1 MLTNAG
7 EPFASASDCE
17 EVANDQE
24 IAEPASWHRNNPHD
38 QVWQRRVD
46 AIVFDRELQH
56 FAHVFRQITNHNI
69 ESPVVSNLRKFYIFQ
84 IINKEWSEYGC
95 HTKTDWFCF
104 QSIIILFSNEK
115 TSLKISFV

>member
-7 EPFASASDCE
+7 EPFAGASDCK

-24 IAEPASWHRNNPHD
+24 IAEPASWHRNDPHD

-56 FAHVFRQITNHNI
+56 FAHVFRQITNHNVEAPI
-69 ESPVVSNLRKFYIFQ
+69 VSNLQNFYICQ
-84 IINKEWSEYGC
+84 MINKKRSKFVC
-95 HTKTDWFCF
+95 HKKNIDFVF
-104 QSIIILFSNEK
+104 K
-115 TSLKISFV
+115 LKKWE